1 MLKKKKKKKKYFG
14 QSRNE
19 KTKGWQGRTKWMKRM
34 PLFANQLLIKLD
46 ENREKSLLMNVSKN
60 IKKNQERT
68 ELKKRIHP
76 CSLNVG

>member
-1 MLKKKKKKKKYFG
+1 MYFD

-19 KTKGWQGRTKWMKRM
+19 KTHKDGKDQVDKGRM

-46 ENREKSLLMNVSKN
+46 ENREKSLLMNVSRN
-60 IKKNQERT
+60 ITKEENQERT
-68 ELKKRIHP
+68 ELKKKIHP